1 MSGNQRYRRLVL
13 RAQYTA
19 TPCAGGRTLGVGVA
33 HMSASMIVI
42 GDMFI
47 VMLTLTGIDREHLML
62 ATPRPTIVLTKTPW
76 S

>member
-1 MSGNQRYRRLVL
+1 
-13 RAQYTA
+13 
-19 TPCAGGRTLGVGVA
+19 
-33 HMSASMIVI
+33 MSASMIVI